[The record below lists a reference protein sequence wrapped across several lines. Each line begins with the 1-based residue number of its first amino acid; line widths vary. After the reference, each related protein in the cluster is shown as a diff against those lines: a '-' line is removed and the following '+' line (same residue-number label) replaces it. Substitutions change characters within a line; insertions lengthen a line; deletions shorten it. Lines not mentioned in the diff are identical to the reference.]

1 MKAPLLQRLSAQGA
15 KIMKWNQG
23 ENLKCPFCKDCED
36 SHNHLFFQCPEVAK
50 VWNKLKAKGKLQ
62 SAPDTLDRVVDLIA
76 ARPFNKNIWRILQRL
91 IISSMAKLNT
101 LIVKK
106 TCAVLT
112 VAKEWG
118 FSWDN
123 KRLIKIFGMGVWVMD
138 VCTFWLMASCVSSQD
153 FADHNTGGQSSF
165 VGLILRREVRMGLTK
180 GECFWYSDALLS
192 SSLFDSSE
200 DVEGYGTR
208 LVCQIYSVAYE
219 LGLKGIGSKQ
229 QKSAVKQAKGAL
241 SVLGLLSSPSIK
253 NGMSN
258 HCSWS
263 LSIDSTK
270 KAKRSLF
277 DVFLKWKKSDDSEK
291 DIVPFPLN
299 DSVEGTYGSLKEG
312 TDTKIK

>member
-165 VGLILRREVRMGLTK
+165 VGLILR
-180 GECFWYSDALLS
+180 
-192 SSLFDSSE
+192 
-200 DVEGYGTR
+200 
-208 LVCQIYSVAYE
+208 
-219 LGLKGIGSKQ
+219 
-229 QKSAVKQAKGAL
+229 
-241 SVLGLLSSPSIK
+241 
-253 NGMSN
+253 
-258 HCSWS
+258 
-263 LSIDSTK
+263 
-270 KAKRSLF
+270 
-277 DVFLKWKKSDDSEK
+277 SDDSEK

-312 TDTKIK
+312 TDTKIKFSGGLLTSIVAKIDVIGIVAKKSKLKRFCCCGVRVPVLWLSNAVEVVALYNKMP